1 MDRGQAHTL
10 EAFTAAILLVA
21 GLIFATQATAVT
33 PLSASTL
40 NQHIQNQH
48 EAMADDLLA
57 SATESNELEDAIIAW
72 NDAEDRPY
80 GSGEELHDT
89 FTASIENT
97 LGERNVA
104 YNLELRWWVDPGA
117 AERSSAEEIVTMG
130 TPSDNA
136 VVATRLVPVYTASVE
151 SPNEFYIGN
160 ASDYE
165 TVYNVVEVR
174 LVVWK
179 M

>member
-21 GLIFATQATAVT
+21 GLIFASQATAVT
-33 PLSASTL
+33 PLSASTS

-48 EAMADDLLA
+48 EAMANDLLA
-57 SATESNELEDAIIAW
+57 SAAESGDLEDAIIAW
-72 NDAEDRPY
+72 DNETDRPY
-80 GSGEELHDT
+80 SSGTQLNDT
-89 FTASIENT
+89 FTDSIENT
-97 LGERNVA
+97 LGNRSVA
-104 YNLELRWWVDPGA
+104 YNLQIRWWEDSTA
-117 AERSSAEEIVTMG
+117 TDYSSEEIVTMG

-136 VVATRLVPVYTASVE
+136 VVATRIVPVYAENVE
-151 SPNEFYIGN
+151 NPDEFYIDN
-160 ASDYE
+160 ASDYK